1 MLNKVILIGRLTKDP
16 ELRHTATGIPVA
28 SFTLAVDR
36 GFKRDD
42 PQSADFIDIVAWRNT
57 AEFVSKWFTKGQLI
71 AVSGRL
77 QVRPYSDRDGNKRTA
92 TEVVADEVFFAERKR
107 EKGASAFESFGDLPA
122 PASEDFEEIY
132 GDDGELPF

>member
-1 MLNKVILIGRLTKDP
+1 MLNKVILMGRLTKEP
-16 ELRHTATGIPVA
+16 ELRHTPQDIPVV
-28 SFTLAVDR
+28 SFSIAVDR
-36 GFKRDD
+36 GYGDD
-42 PQSADFIDIVAWRNT
+42 KQVDFVNIVAWRHT

-92 TEVVADEVFFAERKR
+92 TEVLADEVFFAERKR
-107 EKGASAFESFGDLPA
+107 DGNSQDRGLPP